1 MNFETIKI
9 NNQSIA
15 LYQKGSGDTTLFFVC
30 GNASSMELF
39 NRQFESNL
47 IKKFH
52 LVVIDL
58 PGHGNSAYASNPE
71 KDYTITGFLNIISG
85 VIDHLNL
92 KNIIYIGHSFGGH
105 IILQSL
111 DKLRDV
117 KGLVVFGSTPSGT
130 PPAFEKAFFPHP
142 STEYIF
148 RADLSDSMFKIWAEA
163 LFEPGVEIPEF
174 ITVNMRKADPL
185 VRSTIGASISLGL
198 FHDEL
203 LLAEKLKVPLA
214 IFHGEH
220 DQLVNPE
227 YLEGL
232 SIAMTWK
239 NKIHYIPDAG
249 HSPQWEN
256 PDRFNALLE
265 EYILDVTAN

>member
-1 MNFETIKI
+1 MYFETIKL

-15 LYQKGSGDTTLFFVC
+15 VYQKGSGDTTLFFVC

-39 NRQFESNL
+39 SRQFESNL
-47 IKKFH
+47 INKYR
-52 LVVIDL
+52 LIVVDL

-71 KDYTITGFLNIISG
+71 KDYTITGFVNIISG
-85 VIDHLNL
+85 VVDHFNL

-111 DKLRDV
+111 DNLREI
-117 KGLVVFGSTPSGT
+117 KGLVIFGSTPTGI
-130 PPAFEKAFFPHP
+130 PPAFKEAFLPHP

-148 RADLSDSMFKIWAEA
+148 RADLSDSMIEQWAEA
-163 LFEPGVEIPEF
+163 LFKPGVEIPEF
-174 ITVNMRKADPL
+174 ILINIRKADPL
-185 VRSTIGASISLGL
+185 VRSSIGASISLGL
-198 FHDEL
+198 VRDEL
-203 LLAEKLKVPLA
+203 KLAEELKVPLA
-214 IFHGEH
+214 IFHGEY

-239 NKIHYIPDAG
+239 NKIHYIPAAG

-256 PDRFNALLE
+256 PEIFNALLE
-265 EYILDVTAN
+265 EYVLDVTTN